1 MQEDAKTRQSRVYE
15 LEDLSTTRWADHDTK
30 NALLRRNFRK
40 EKRQRISRQL
50 SDAALRERIG
60 WSSDRILASEH
71 SDQPG
76 YTTPDIKQQW
86 NDARNAQALER
97 TKDIRLRS
105 RSERGMHNLSPAA
118 RRLAGRLLTHKV
130 RR

>member
-71 SDQPG
+71 SDQPVIQHLTSNSNG
-76 YTTPDIKQQW
+76 TMHAMHKHLNVLRTSDFAREASVECTICRQQP
-86 NDARNAQALER
+86 E
-97 TKDIRLRS
+97 
-105 RSERGMHNLSPAA
+105 G
-118 RRLAGRLLTHKV
+118 
-130 RR
+130 